1 MMEPIRDE
9 PQAATPEQIEELDRL
24 VARARAL
31 GIRTG
36 VRSDEIQD
44 LTEADAADLIEQ
56 LRERLGEQ
64 RRT

>member
-1 MMEPIRDE
+1 MMESMRDD
-9 PQAATPEQIEELDRL
+9 PPAATPEQIEELDRL